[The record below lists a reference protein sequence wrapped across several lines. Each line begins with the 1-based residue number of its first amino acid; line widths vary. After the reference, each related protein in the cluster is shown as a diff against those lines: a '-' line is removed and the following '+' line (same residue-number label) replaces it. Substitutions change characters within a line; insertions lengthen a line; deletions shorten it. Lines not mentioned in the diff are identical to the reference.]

1 MADATES
8 SIVIE
13 ASASEIMDVI
23 ADLPLYPE
31 WSEGVKSIEVLTEFD
46 DGRPETARFTFDAGV
61 IKDVYDLLYEWDG
74 DREVSWK
81 LTKGKVLKTMDG
93 TYSLEEV
100 DGETTVNYV
109 LAVGLNIPMLGV
121 MKRQAE
127 KAIVDTALKG
137 LKKRVEG

>member
-13 ASASEIMDVI
+13 ASAAAIMDVI
-23 ADLPLYPE
+23 ADLPAYPE

-46 DGRPETARFTFDAGV
+46 DGRPATARFTFDAGV
-61 IKDVYDLLYEWDG
+61 IKDVYELLYDWDG

-93 TYSLEEV
+93 TYSLDEV
-100 DGETTVNYV
+100 DGHTKVNYV